1 MLSSA
6 HANAHAHARPAGS
19 ASAGAAVGGE
29 GAAPGDAYL
38 LLHGTLVVFVAAEFA
53 WRAREA
59 ERLWAR
65 LLRITMETPPP
76 PPNALQAQAQA
87 QAALMAHQ
95 QAVLAPAQA
104 VRAAEAAA
112 AAERAAAAALAWAP
126 IELSGELRQC
136 IEVGRGG
143 SRAPSLSSVRARTRE
158 CVRRRFSQRPLPAP
172 TRSLGRFRA
181 FACPAPLCRPRR
193 A

>member
-1 MLSSA
+1 MSSA
-6 HANAHAHARPAGS
+6 HANAHAHALPAGS

-65 LLRITMETPPP
+65 LLRISMETPPP
-76 PPNALQAQAQA
+76 PPNAQALAQAQA
-87 QAALMAHQ
+87 QAAMMAQQ
-95 QAVLAPAQA
+95 QAALAPAQA

-143 SRAPSLSSVRARTRE
+143 SRAPSLSRARARSRDRA
-158 CVRRRFSQRPLPAP
+158 RRRFPQGPLPAP